1 MSKQEKVSFKS
12 SAVIDNVKKVETSL
26 KDIRNAISNMP
37 DCGIKKSYMVSLTN
51 FESKV
56 NAIVKKEQIDLAMKA
71 IRKNPDILNSLSD
84 EIKARFASNPEEAV
98 ETNSEINESVQ
109 NVKKSKKHWKILPC
123 NRG

>member
-26 KDIRNAISNMP
+26 KDIRSAISNMP

-71 IRKNPDILNSLSD
+71 IRKNPDILNNLSD

-109 NVKKSKKHWKILPC
+109 NVKKSKKH
-123 NRG
+123 

>member
-98 ETNSEINESVQ
+98 ETNSEINEGVQ
-109 NVKKSKKHWKILPC
+109 NVKKSKKH
-123 NRG
+123 